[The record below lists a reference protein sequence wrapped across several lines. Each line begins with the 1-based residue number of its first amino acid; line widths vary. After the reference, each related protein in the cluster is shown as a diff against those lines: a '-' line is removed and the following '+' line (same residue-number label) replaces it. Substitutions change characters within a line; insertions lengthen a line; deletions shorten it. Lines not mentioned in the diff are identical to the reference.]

1 MASFREAPLTFAPRG
16 RGLNASRQAKDDRL
30 GNEQHEAAKADR
42 RERRVAVIQAADHR
56 SVDQIKDVLRHHAA
70 DDRQG
75 QTQDAIEALL
85 VEHRGGVS
93 VCVRY
98 GVTGRAFPGEEAKA
112 RSFYSKAELAAAVHR
127 FYFAAAHALRMK
139 LITGTIVFS
148 QTRTG
153 A

>member
-1 MASFREAPLTFAPRG
+1 
-16 RGLNASRQAKDDRL
+16 
-30 GNEQHEAAKADR
+30 
-42 RERRVAVIQAADHR
+42 
-56 SVDQIKDVLRHHAA
+56 
-70 DDRQG
+70 
-75 QTQDAIEALL
+75 
-85 VEHRGGVS
+85 
-93 VCVRY
+93 VRY